1 MLTVKHFPLTMKQ
14 MKGCEIMKA
23 LASDFD
29 GTLYLHDA
37 AESYREGDIAGI
49 GQLQKQ
55 GCLFGL
61 CTGRPLWG
69 ITAFLSKRLHPDFYI
84 VSSGAMILDRNQRIL
99 FESCLLP
106 ETAKRLSMLTK
117 DVESTAIQAGGN
129 IYAYKK
135 ARAFTDIPVIHD
147 IEEIK
152 GQQIHG
158 LSFRMTDE
166 AAAEQLCSSLE
177 KRFPDTCA
185 AFQNQNFV
193 DVVPY
198 GCSKGKALLKLKKL
212 MNLDSCYG
220 IGDSYNDIPMLQDA
234 DVSFTFHASPKKVK
248 EAADHLVDS
257 VGEAIQSYMLRK
269 EN

>member
-1 MLTVKHFPLTMKQ
+1 MKQ

-106 ETAKRLSMLTK
+106 ETAKRLSML
-117 DVESTAIQAGGN
+117 V
-129 IYAYKK
+129 
-135 ARAFTDIPVIHD
+135 
-147 IEEIK
+147 
-152 GQQIHG
+152 
-158 LSFRMTDE
+158 
-166 AAAEQLCSSLE
+166 
-177 KRFPDTCA
+177 
-185 AFQNQNFV
+185 
-193 DVVPY
+193 
-198 GCSKGKALLKLKKL
+198 
-212 MNLDSCYG
+212 
-220 IGDSYNDIPMLQDA
+220 A
-234 DVSFTFHASPKKVK
+234 D
-248 EAADHLVDS
+248 
-257 VGEAIQSYMLRK
+257 G
-269 EN
+269 

>member
-1 MLTVKHFPLTMKQ
+1 MTAEHFPLKMKQ
-14 MKGCEIMKA
+14 MKGCDIMKA

-37 AESYREGDIAGI
+37 VESYREEDIAGI
-49 GQLQKQ
+49 KQLQKQ

-69 ITAFLSKRLHPDFYI
+69 ITAFLSERLHPDFYI
-84 VSSGAMILDRNQRIL
+84 VSSGAMILDKDQRIL
-99 FESCLLP
+99 FECCLSL
-106 ETAKRLSMLTK
+106 ETAKQLSMLEE
-117 DVESTAIQAGGN
+117 DVESIAIQAGGN

-135 ARAFTDIPVIHD
+135 ARAFTDIPVIQQ

-152 GQQIHG
+152 DQNIHG
-158 LSFRMTDE
+158 LSFRMVDEE
-166 AAAEQLCSSLE
+166 AAARLCRSMEEQL
-177 KRFPDTCA
+177 PNTCA

-212 MNLDSCYG
+212 MNLHSCFG

-234 DVSFTFHASPKKVK
+234 DVSFTFKSSPQKVR
-248 EAADHLVDS
+248 EAADYLVDS
-257 VGEAIQSYMLRK
+257 VGEAIRSYMLR
-269 EN
+269 

>member
-1 MLTVKHFPLTMKQ
+1 ML
-14 MKGCEIMKA
+14 
-23 LASDFD
+23 
-29 GTLYLHDA
+29 
-37 AESYREGDIAGI
+37 
-49 GQLQKQ
+49 
-55 GCLFGL
+55 
-61 CTGRPLWG
+61 
-69 ITAFLSKRLHPDFYI
+69 
-84 VSSGAMILDRNQRIL
+84 LDRNQRIL

-152 GQQIHG
+152 EQKIHG

-177 KRFPDTCA
+177 KQFPNTCA